1 MPLPASFPCRT
12 GGLCVCIDTEENMIA
27 ILWDASHIWGYLL
40 LHAVRSTGIP
50 FRVLKG
56 LDIAQTGLSGKM
68 LMVPGGSAR
77 RKAEALGT
85 AGMEEVRRFVQKGG
99 HYAGFCGGAGLALA
113 GSLGLCPW
121 NRDGMADRLQHLVSG
136 HFSCS
141 LAEGHPLVPSDL
153 AGKTA
158 LLPVWWPGRFNEP
171 ENADG
176 VEVLARY
183 RAPGPDL
190 YVADLPYASMPS
202 DILAEWNAM
211 YGVTLR
217 PSLLDGRPC
226 VVSGNYGKG
235 SWLLSYSHLETPTDF
250 PGSEQAGAW
259 LLHILRSWCDPSLTM
274 TALPELSFDALPVL
288 WEDEVLLSAKARLQK
303 LIALAGE
310 LGLLFPRNRWLLGW
324 RSGVPGA
331 QFNSLNAAL
340 STTLSLPP
348 DERRLHIWKEKRND
362 FEKAFALFAQGARSW
377 LLARRLA
384 DTLADSAP
392 GMLPRELL
400 VDQRSALFG
409 SPMFGGGL
417 SEQLLDM
424 LEDLVC
430 SSSCPAA

>member
-1 MPLPASFPCRT
+1 
-12 GGLCVCIDTEENMIA
+12 MIA

-77 RKAEALGT
+77 RKAAALGP
-85 AGMEEVRRFVQKGG
+85 AGAQAVRRFVKEGG
-99 HYAGFCGGAGLALA
+99 RYLGFCGGAGLALA
-113 GSLGLCPW
+113 DGLGLCPW
-121 NRDGMADRLQHLVSG
+121 MRDGMTDRLQHLVSG
-136 HFSCS
+136 HFACD
-141 LAEGHPLVPSDL
+141 LAEGSVLVPASM

-171 ENADG
+171 DEPG
-176 VEVLARY
+176 PVEVLARY

-190 YVADLPYASMPS
+190 YVADMPFSSMPG
-202 DILAEWNAM
+202 DILSEWQTM

-226 VVSGNYGKG
+226 AVAGDYGKG
-235 SWLLSYSHLETPTDF
+235 SWLLSYSHLETPAGDF
-250 PGSEQAGAW
+250 SGSEQASAW
-259 LLHILRSWCDPSLTM
+259 LLHILRQWCGLPADM
-274 TALPELSFDALPVL
+274 TTLPPLDFGSLPVL
-288 WEDEVLLSAKARLQK
+288 WEDKVLLEARAAL
-303 LIALAGE
+303 LELLALAKE
-310 LGLLFPRNRWLLGW
+310 LGLLFPRNLWLLGW
-324 RSGVPGA
+324 RAGVPGA

-340 STTLSLPP
+340 STTLSLTP
-348 DERRLHIWKEKRND
+348 DKRRAALWRRLRDD
-362 FEKAFALFAQGARSW
+362 FAGDFSLFFQGARSW

-400 VDQRSALFG
+400 VDQRRALFG

-417 SEQLLDM
+417 SEQLLEK
-424 LEDLVC
+424 LEALV
-430 SSSCPAA
+430 

>member
-1 MPLPASFPCRT
+1 
-12 GGLCVCIDTEENMIA
+12 MIT

-77 RKAEALGT
+77 RKADALGP
-85 AGMEEVRRFVQKGG
+85 AGAQAIRRFVEHGG
-99 HYAGFCGGAGLALA
+99 RYLGFCGGAGLALA
-113 GSLGLCPW
+113 DGLGLCPW
-121 NRDGMADRLQHLVSG
+121 NRDGMTDRLQHLVSG
-136 HFSCS
+136 HLVCD
-141 LAEGHPLVPSDL
+141 LAADNPLIPTSL
-153 AGKTA
+153 AGKSA

-171 ENADG
+171 DPRGAVD
-176 VEVLARY
+176 VLARY

-190 YVADLPYASMPS
+190 YVADMPFSSMPA
-202 DILAEWNAM
+202 DILTEWKAM

-226 VVSGNYGKG
+226 VVAGRYGRG
-235 SWLLSYSHLETPTDF
+235 SWLLSYSHLETPTGTF
-250 PGSEQAGAW
+250 PGSEHAGMW
-259 LLHILRSWCDPSLTM
+259 LLHLLREWCGISPDLTNIPV
-274 TALPELSFDALPVL
+274 LDFHALPVV
-288 WEDEVLLSAKARLQK
+288 WEDHVLLKARASLES
-303 LIALAGE
+303 LLSLAE
-310 LGLLFPRNRWLLGW
+310 NLGLLFPRNAWLLGW

-331 QFNSLNAAL
+331 QFNGLNAAL

-348 DERRLHIWKEKRND
+348 DARRLRLWDERRND
-362 FEKAFALFAQGARSW
+362 FEQAFSLFSQGARSW

-400 VDQRSALFG
+400 IDQRRALFG
-409 SPMFGGGL
+409 SPMFGGGI

-424 LEDLVC
+424 LEALV
-430 SSSCPAA
+430 

>member
-1 MPLPASFPCRT
+1 
-12 GGLCVCIDTEENMIA
+12 MIA

-56 LDIAQTGLSGKM
+56 LDIAQSGLSGKM

-85 AGMEEVRRFVQKGG
+85 AGMEEVRRFVHGG
-99 HYAGFCGGAGLALA
+99 GRYIGFCGGAGLAL
-113 GSLGLCPW
+113 SENLGLCPW
-121 NRDGMADRLQHLVSG
+121 KRDGMTDRLQHLVSG

-141 LAEGHPLVPSDL
+141 LTSESALVPPGLS
-153 AGKTA
+153 GKTA

-171 ENADG
+171 EKNEG
-176 VEVLARY
+176 VDVLARY

-190 YVADLPYASMPS
+190 YVADLPYASMPA

-226 VVSGNYGKG
+226 AVAGTFGRG
-235 SWLLSYSHLETPTDF
+235 SWLLSYSHLETPADF
-250 PGSEQAGAW
+250 PGSEHAGTW
-259 LLHILRSWCDPSLTM
+259 LLHVLRSWCEPSLSM
-274 TALPELSFDALPVL
+274 KALPPLDFDALPVL
-288 WEDEVLLSAKARLQK
+288 WEDAALLSARD
-303 LIALAGE
+303 ALATLIRLAKE

-340 STTLSLPP
+340 STALSLTP
-348 DERRLHIWKEKRND
+348 DARRLRLWNERRSD
-362 FEKAFALFAQGARSW
+362 FEQAFSLFAQGARSW

-400 VDQRSALFG
+400 VDQRRALFG

-417 SEQLLDM
+417 SEQILDM
-424 LEDLVC
+424 LENLV
-430 SSSCPAA
+430 

>member
-1 MPLPASFPCRT
+1 
-12 GGLCVCIDTEENMIA
+12 MIA

-77 RKAEALGT
+77 RKAEALGS
-85 AGMEEVRRFVQKGG
+85 AGAEAVRRFVQGGG
-99 HYAGFCGGAGLALA
+99 HYVGFCGGAGLALS
-113 GSLGLCPW
+113 GNLGLCPW
-121 NRDGMADRLQHLVSG
+121 KRDGMTDRLQHLVSG

-141 LAEGHPLVPSDL
+141 LSSQSALVPPTL

-171 ENADG
+171 EQPG
-176 VEVLARY
+176 SVEVLARY

-190 YVADLPYASMPS
+190 YVADLPYASMPA
-202 DILAEWNAM
+202 DILAEWNSM

-226 VVSGNYGKG
+226 AVAGTCGRG
-235 SWLLSYSHLETPTDF
+235 SWLLSYSHLETPADF
-250 PGSEQAGAW
+250 PGSEQAGTW
-259 LLHILRSWCDPSLTM
+259 LLHILRTWCEPSLALQ
-274 TALPELSFDALPVL
+274 ALPALDFASLPVL
-288 WEDEVLLSAKARLQK
+288 WEDTALLSARNELTK
-303 LIALAGE
+303 LIRLARE
-310 LGLLFPRNRWLLGW
+310 LGLLFPRNSWLLGW

-340 STTLSLPP
+340 STALSLPP
-348 DERRLHIWKEKRND
+348 EEKRLRRWEGLRPD
-362 FEKAFALFAQGARSW
+362 FEQAFSLFAQGARSW

-400 VDQRSALFG
+400 VDQRQALFG

-417 SEQLLDM
+417 SEQILDM
-424 LEDLVC
+424 LEALV
-430 SSSCPAA
+430 

>member
-1 MPLPASFPCRT
+1 
-12 GGLCVCIDTEENMIA
+12 MIA

-68 LMVPGGSAR
+68 LIVPGGSAR
-77 RKAEALGT
+77 RKANALGA
-85 AGMEEVRRFVQKGG
+85 AGARSVRRFVRDGG
-99 HYAGFCGGAGLALA
+99 RYLGFCGGAGLALA
-113 GSLGLCPW
+113 DGLGLCPW
-121 NRDGMADRLQHLVSG
+121 NRDGMTDRLQHLVSG
-136 HFSCS
+136 H
-141 LAEGHPLVPSDL
+141 LVCDVAADNELIPPAL
-153 AGKTA
+153 AGKAA

-171 ENADG
+171 DENND
-176 VEVLARY
+176 VQVLARY

-190 YVADLPYASMPS
+190 YVADMPFSSMPA
-202 DILAEWNAM
+202 DILSEWDAM

-217 PSLLDGRPC
+217 PSLIDGRPC
-226 VVSGNYGKG
+226 VVSGSFGKG
-235 SWLLSYSHLETPTDF
+235 SWLLSYSHLETPTGAF
-250 PGSEQAGAW
+250 SGSENAGTW
-259 LLHILRSWCDPSLTM
+259 LLHLLRRWCGAPSNM
-274 TALPELSFDALPVL
+274 SELPTLDFDALPTL
-288 WEDEVLLSAKARLQK
+288 WEDAALLEARTSLNE
-303 LIALAGE
+303 LLALAKE
-310 LGLLFPRNRWLLGW
+310 LGLLFPRNSWLLGW

-340 STTLSLPP
+340 STALNLSP
-348 DERRLHIWKEKRND
+348 DDRRLRLWNARRND
-362 FEKAFALFAQGARSW
+362 FRNAFSLFFQGARSW

-400 VDQRSALFG
+400 VDQRRALFG

-424 LEDLVC
+424 LEELV
-430 SSSCPAA
+430 

>member
-1 MPLPASFPCRT
+1 
-12 GGLCVCIDTEENMIA
+12 MIA

-77 RKAEALGT
+77 RKAEALGS
-85 AGMEEVRRFVQKGG
+85 AGAEEVRRFVRNGG
-99 HYAGFCGGAGLALA
+99 RYVGFCGGAGLALA
-113 GSLGLCPW
+113 GNLGLCPW
-121 NRDGMADRLQHLVSG
+121 NRDGMTDRLQHLVSG

-141 LAEGHPLVPSDL
+141 LSSESALIPPELT
-153 AGKTA
+153 GKTA

-171 ENADG
+171 EKNDA

-190 YVADLPYASMPS
+190 YVADMPYASMPA

-226 VVSGNYGKG
+226 AVAGTFGRG
-235 SWLLSYSHLETPTDF
+235 SWLLSYSHLETPADF
-250 PGSEQAGAW
+250 PGSEQAGSW
-259 LLHILRSWCDPSLTM
+259 FLHILRTWCGSSLAM
-274 TALPELSFDALPVL
+274 NALPALNFDALPVL
-288 WEDEVLLSAKARLQK
+288 WEDNTLLCANTALKG
-303 LIALAGE
+303 LIALARE
-310 LGLLFPRNRWLLGW
+310 LGLLFPRNSWLLGW

-340 STTLSLPP
+340 STTLSLQP
-348 DERRLHIWKEKRND
+348 DARRLRLWKERRHD
-362 FEKAFALFAQGARSW
+362 FEQAFSLFSQGARSW

-400 VDQRSALFG
+400 VDQRRALFG

-417 SEQLLDM
+417 CEQLLDM
-424 LEDLVC
+424 LEELV
-430 SSSCPAA
+430 

>member
-1 MPLPASFPCRT
+1 
-12 GGLCVCIDTEENMIA
+12 MIA

-68 LMVPGGSAR
+68 LIVPGGSAR
-77 RKAEALGT
+77 RKADALGPEG
-85 AGMEEVRRFVQKGG
+85 AQAVRRFVEEGG
-99 HYAGFCGGAGLALA
+99 KYLGFCGGAGLALA
-113 GSLGLCPW
+113 DGLGLCPW
-121 NRDGMADRLQHLVSG
+121 NRDGMTDRLQHLVSG
-136 HFSCS
+136 HLVCS
-141 LAEGHPLVPSDL
+141 VAEGCDLVPQNL
-153 AGKTA
+153 AGKDA

-171 ENADG
+171 DEPRD
-176 VEVLARY
+176 VRVLARY

-190 YVADLPYASMPS
+190 YVADMPFSSMPA
-202 DILAEWNAM
+202 DILSEWKTM

-226 VVSGNYGKG
+226 AVTGTCGRG
-235 SWLLSYSHLETPTDF
+235 EWLLSYSHLETPSGAF
-250 PGSEQAGAW
+250 PGSEQAGSW
-259 LLHILRSWCDPSLTM
+259 LMHILRRWCGAPAD
-274 TALPELSFDALPVL
+274 LSSVPPLDFAALPVL
-288 WEDEVLLSAKARLQK
+288 WEDKTLLASRASLDELLS
-303 LIALAGE
+303 LACA
-310 LGLLFPRNRWLLGW
+310 LGLLFPRNSWLLGW

-348 DERRLHIWKEKRND
+348 DKRRLRLWNERRSD
-362 FEKAFALFAQGARSW
+362 FEKAFSLFFQGARSW

-400 VDQRSALFG
+400 VDQRRALFG

-417 SEQLLDM
+417 SEQLLDT
-424 LEDLVC
+424 LEELV
-430 SSSCPAA
+430 

>member
-1 MPLPASFPCRT
+1 
-12 GGLCVCIDTEENMIA
+12 MIA
-27 ILWDASHIWGYLL
+27 ILWNASHIWGYLL

-68 LMVPGGSAR
+68 LIVPGGSAR
-77 RKAEALGT
+77 RKAEGLGP
-85 AGMEEVRRFVQKGG
+85 AGAQAVRRFVKDGG
-99 HYAGFCGGAGLALA
+99 RYLGFCGGAGLALA
-113 GSLGLCPW
+113 DGLGLCPW
-121 NRDGMADRLQHLVSG
+121 MRDGMTDRLQHLVSG
-136 HFSCS
+136 S
-141 LAEGHPLVPSDL
+141 LCCDMAEDGGLVPPHL

-158 LLPVWWPGRFNEP
+158 LLPVWWPGRFSEP
-171 ENADG
+171 DEPDG

-190 YVADLPYASMPS
+190 YVADMPYSSMPA
-202 DILAEWNAM
+202 DILAEWKAM

-217 PSLLDGRPC
+217 PSLLDKRPC
-226 VVSGNYGKG
+226 VVTGTYGKG
-235 SWLLSYSHLETPTDF
+235 SWLLSYSHLETPPGDF
-250 PGSEQAGAW
+250 PGSEHAGAW
-259 LLHILRSWCDPSLTM
+259 LLHLLRQWCGLSSDM
-274 TALPELSFDALPVL
+274 TALPPLDFNRLPVL
-288 WEDEVLLSAKARLQK
+288 WEDRVLLDARASL
-303 LIALAGE
+303 LELLALARE
-310 LGLLFPRNRWLLGW
+310 LGLLFPRNSWLLGW

-340 STTLSLPP
+340 STTLSLSP
-348 DERRLHIWKEKRND
+348 DERRMKKWAPLRSD
-362 FEKAFALFAQGARSW
+362 FAKNFALFLQGARSW

-400 VDQRSALFG
+400 VDQRRALFG

-424 LEDLVC
+424 LETLV
-430 SSSCPAA
+430 

>member
-1 MPLPASFPCRT
+1 
-12 GGLCVCIDTEENMIA
+12 MIA

-68 LMVPGGSAR
+68 LIVPGGSAR
-77 RKAEALGT
+77 RKADALGPHG
-85 AGMEEVRRFVQKGG
+85 AQAVRRFVKEGG
-99 HYAGFCGGAGLALA
+99 KYLGFCGGAGVALA
-113 GSLGLCPW
+113 DGLGLCPW
-121 NRDGMADRLQHLVSG
+121 SRDGMTDRLQHLVSG
-136 HFSCS
+136 HLVCS
-141 LAEGHPLVPSDL
+141 VAEGGDLVPPNL
-153 AGKTA
+153 AGKDA

-171 ENADG
+171 DEPCD
-176 VEVLARY
+176 VQVLARY

-190 YVADLPYASMPS
+190 YVADMPFSSMPA
-202 DILAEWNAM
+202 DILAEWKTM
-211 YGVTLR
+211 YGVALR

-226 VVSGNYGKG
+226 AVTGTCSRGE
-235 SWLLSYSHLETPTDF
+235 WLLSYSHLETPSGAFT
-250 PGSEQAGAW
+250 GSEQAGSW
-259 LLHILRSWCDPSLTM
+259 LMHILRRWCGEPADLASVPPLDF
-274 TALPELSFDALPVL
+274 AALPVL
-288 WEDEVLLSAKARLQK
+288 WEDKALLASRASLDELLS
-303 LIALAGE
+303 LACE
-310 LGLLFPRNRWLLGW
+310 LGLLFPRNSWLLGW

-348 DERRLHIWKEKRND
+348 DKRRLRLWNERRSD
-362 FEKAFALFAQGARSW
+362 FEQAFSLFFQGARSW

-400 VDQRSALFG
+400 VDQRRALFG

-424 LEDLVC
+424 LEEL
-430 SSSCPAA
+430 A